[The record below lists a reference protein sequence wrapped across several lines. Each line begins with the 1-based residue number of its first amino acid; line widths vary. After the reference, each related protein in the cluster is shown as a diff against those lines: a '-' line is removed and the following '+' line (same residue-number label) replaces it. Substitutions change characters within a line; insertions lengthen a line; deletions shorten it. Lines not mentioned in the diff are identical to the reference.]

1 MDKVSEIPEKKW
13 TVNDSD
19 SSIDLD
25 YLNIAEEACS
35 FIEVNEVLYINSGTS
50 GNLMCRYLP
59 HAFRY
64 SVVTNSVRIA
74 DELSYHDNIDVYVL
88 GGKMRC
94 RGVCDDMMTL
104 RQLEAMRFDKGF
116 LTGYGV
122 SSEYGLSN
130 TSINTAAL
138 HKTVIENSISSVV
151 LVPSYK
157 IGRTGFSVVDEI
169 EKISILIT
177 NKDADKLEIKKI
189 KDKGIKVILV

>member
-1 MDKVSEIPEKKW
+1 
-13 TVNDSD
+13 
-19 SSIDLD
+19 
-25 YLNIAEEACS
+25 
-35 FIEVNEVLYINSGTS
+35 
-50 GNLMCRYLP
+50 
-59 HAFRY
+59 
-64 SVVTNSVRIA
+64 
-74 DELSYHDNIDVYVL
+74 
-88 GGKMRC
+88 
-94 RGVCDDMMTL
+94 MMTL
-104 RQLEAMRFDKGF
+104 RQLEAMRFDKRF